1 MTAFTYEDARNLV
14 ASSSPHIV
22 IKSNYTS
29 IEDNAFYNLG
39 PIKTLTIPNS
49 ITSIGDWAF
58 KSHELTS
65 INIPN
70 SVTSIGRQAF
80 LGNNLKTVSISSN
93 IDSIGHAAFTAIN

>member
-22 IKSNYTS
+22 ITSNYTS

-70 SVTSIGRQAF
+70 SVRQLEDKRF
-80 LGNNLKTVSISSN
+80 
-93 IDSIGHAAFTAIN
+93 